1 MLERKAKLYAV
12 GRCRLV
18 KCNELVDGV
27 REKLDN
33 VDDGGIGKAGLLV
46 SPMKSC
52 RLTEL
57 KSFGPCI
64 MGC

>member
-1 MLERKAKLYAV
+1 M
-12 GRCRLV
+12 
-18 KCNELVDGV
+18 DGV

-33 VDDGGIGKAGLLV
+33 VEDGGIGKAGLFV

-64 MGC
+64 TGC